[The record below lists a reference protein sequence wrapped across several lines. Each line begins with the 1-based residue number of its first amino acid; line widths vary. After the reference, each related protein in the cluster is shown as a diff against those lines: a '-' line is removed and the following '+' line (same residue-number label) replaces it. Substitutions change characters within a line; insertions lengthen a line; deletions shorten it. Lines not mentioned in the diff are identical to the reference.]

1 MGGCAYRIR
10 IKNKPLRNVP
20 ASLPLKIAWQIQ
32 IIIPHNSVVHKERN
46 DVYPEV

>member
-1 MGGCAYRIR
+1 MGGYTYRVR

-20 ASLPLKIAWQIQ
+20 APLPLKIAVQIP
-32 IIIPHNSVVHKERN
+32 IIIPHNSVVHKERS